1 MRNRREMASTRPVGV
16 RRIDGCDTAMAIF
29 ENMYE
34 DFECIVTKSNFSF
47 QAICKVQ
54 PLCHVHKLLAA
65 TANSMFC
72 VLCSLSVKLK
82 RQQFCL
88 LSSAS

>member
-1 MRNRREMASTRPVGV
+1 MDRRPSAQQEG
-16 RRIDGCDTAMAIF
+16 DGLDSAMAIF

-47 QAICKVQ
+47 HAICKVQ
-54 PLCHVHKLLAA
+54 PLCHVDKLSAA

-82 RQQFCL
+82 RQQFLEPFSRCKRVNT
-88 LSSAS
+88 S